1 SFKGDSLRA
10 HFGQASSHGFSADFS
25 GGIFREY
32 RGGSRMLRILVVE
45 DDNQLAATLK
55 YLIED
60 NPRYRVVATAAD
72 ADGAI
77 AAAEQEDPDL
87 VLLDLHLARATTG
100 FPVAVRLNELGV
112 PCLFVSGKAPSF
124 PMPDLALGCL
134 MKPFTA
140 EDVHRSLAMA
150 EDLLRG
156 RETVRQ
162 RPPENLTLYDLN

>member
-1 SFKGDSLRA
+1 
-10 HFGQASSHGFSADFS
+10 
-25 GGIFREY
+25 
-32 RGGSRMLRILVVE
+32 MLRILVVE
-45 DDNQLAATLK
+45 DDVQLAATLK

-60 NPRYRVVATAAD
+60 NPRYRVVGLAED

-77 AAAEQEDPDL
+77 AAVDEHDPDI
-87 VLLDLHLARATTG
+87 VLLDLHLARGTTG
-100 FPVAVRLNELGV
+100 FPVAVRLNERGV

-156 RETVRQ
+156 RETVRP
-162 RPPENLTLYDLN
+162 RPPTNLTIYETSRPVEDAQPGYVPSKRSLFTRLEHWIAGHHYQ